1 MPKKLHK
8 KLERQASKIGLTG
21 KQKEK
26 FVYGTLGKVERR
38 LNRRKNA

>member
-8 KLERQASKIGLTG
+8 KLERQASKKGLTG

-26 FVYGTLGKVERR
+26 FVYGTLSKVERR
-38 LNRRKNA
+38 MNRRKSV